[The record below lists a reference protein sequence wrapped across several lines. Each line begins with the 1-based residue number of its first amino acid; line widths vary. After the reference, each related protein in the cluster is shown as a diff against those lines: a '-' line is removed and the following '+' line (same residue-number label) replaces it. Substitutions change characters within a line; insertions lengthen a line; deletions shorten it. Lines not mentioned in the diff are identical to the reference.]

1 MRVTPIELP
10 IDLAPGDPKRSKGLH
25 MSDLYGSLYQELEP
39 ERYRKGTQPAPALLA
54 IGLALE
60 QYTERVLLEAGIGAF
75 RPPEF
80 RTPDEYNIAFS
91 PDLLISN
98 GVMKG
103 GEIKATF
110 MSHREMPTQP
120 TTALPPKFNKYVT
133 QMKAY
138 GHNLEIDTW
147 WLMAW
152 FLKGKWEKSDR
163 DADEAVLA
171 AFLPY
176 ELQFTKREM
185 AEEYDMLIHH
195 GKHRGLL

>member
-1 MRVTPIELP
+1 MRVKPIRLDL
-10 IDLAPGDPKRSKGLH
+10 DLAPSDPNRSPGLH
-25 MSDLYGSLYQELEP
+25 MSDLYNSLHQELEP
-39 ERYRKGTQPAPALLA
+39 DRYKKGTTPAPALLA

-60 QYTERVLLEAGIGAF
+60 QYTERCLINAGIGAF

-110 MSHREMPTQP
+110 MSHREMPTEE
-120 TTALPPKFNKYVT
+120 TTALPPKFAKYVT

-138 GHNLEIDTW
+138 GHNLDIDTW
-147 WLMAW
+147 ILIAW
-152 FLKGKWEKSDR
+152 FLKGKWEKTDH
-163 DADEAVLA
+163 DEAVLA
-171 AFLPY
+171 HFQPY
-176 ELQFTKREM
+176 ELKFTAREM
-185 AEEYDMLIHH
+185 AEEYAMLISH
-195 GKHRGLL
+195 GKHRKMI